1 MKELKISLIVLAI
14 MSLILG
20 IIYPLAM
27 TGITDLIFPKRAGG
41 SLIMINGKTIGS
53 ELIGQ
58 NFTGAEYFHGRPSAN
73 NYDGL
78 FSGGSNLGPVNK
90 KLLDNAAILA
100 DRIKKENGL
109 SNETKIP
116 ADLVLAS
123 GSGLDPHI
131 SVEAALIQVPGI
143 AGRRKIDKSVIIKM
157 IDRSTEK
164 QYFNLFGNVYINVL
178 KLNLAL
184 DAMNERK

>member
-78 FSGGSNLGPVNK
+78 FSGG
-90 KLLDNAAILA
+90 
-100 DRIKKENGL
+100 
-109 SNETKIP
+109 
-116 ADLVLAS
+116 
-123 GSGLDPHI
+123 
-131 SVEAALIQVPGI
+131 
-143 AGRRKIDKSVIIKM
+143 
-157 IDRSTEK
+157 
-164 QYFNLFGNVYINVL
+164 
-178 KLNLAL
+178 
-184 DAMNERK
+184 